1 MRRPDSKDGLV
12 SLIDISSR
20 SPSHFT
26 PPEVV
31 TKRYAARLLAR
42 SNDTPTMA
50 QVLIIYKQKR
60 VIASRNG
67 SCRTTQY
74 VLLQRSMS
82 LSCV

>member
-50 QVLIIYKQKR
+50 QVLIIYKQKQNTMCYCKSQWQLPHYEVR
-60 VIASRNG
+60 PSPEVHAP
-67 SCRTTQY
+67 
-74 VLLQRSMS
+74 
-82 LSCV
+82 